1 MTEFTTSLTEIN
13 HQALIDLVRYW
24 QQLDPAPT
32 VPSRQQFNPVDIPQ
46 CLPHIIL
53 LDVGEGNPRYL
64 VRLAGSSVNPVYQK
78 SITGE
83 YLENVLNNDDRPRII
98 AQYDYSVAQQRP
110 TYMASTTCSPI
121 GRRLSYERVVLPLTT
136 NGDKTDKLLVGIN
149 FSNIKQHLIDRPTF
163 KL

>member
-32 VPSRQQFNPVDIPQ
+32 VPRRQQFNPVNIPQ
-46 CLPHIIL
+46 CLRHIVL
-53 LDVGEGNPRYL
+53 LDVGVGRPRYF

-83 YLENVLNNDDRPRII
+83 YLENVLNNEDRQKII
-98 AQYDYSVAQQRP
+98 AQYDYSVAHQRP
-110 TYMASTTCSPI
+110 TYMASTTCSPL
-121 GRRLSYERVVLPLTT
+121 GRRLNYERVVLPLTT

-149 FSNIKQHLIDRPTF
+149 FSDIKQHLIDRPTF